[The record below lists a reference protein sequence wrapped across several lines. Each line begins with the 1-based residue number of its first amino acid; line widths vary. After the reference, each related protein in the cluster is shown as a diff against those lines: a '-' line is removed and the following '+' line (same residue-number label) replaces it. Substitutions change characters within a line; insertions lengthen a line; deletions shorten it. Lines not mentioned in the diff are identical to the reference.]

1 MNFSSR
7 LKSRQSRNVG
17 GDSSAQ
23 RTEQLFNAFTH
34 LHNSG
39 TEVSP
44 QLSKATVSVESFS
57 ALSDEQCSDIQAALE
72 KFSSAF
78 DAIAIESHIS
88 GNEGYRHF
96 DGDQFQIG
104 NQVKGVSL
112 ESAKYAHIL
121 AGDVKGS
128 FLNPVKPI
136 TSVENGIITQ
146 IKDASGM
153 SFTRAGVSQE
163 AYNEVDTRNSAIFT
177 MTYNYQSVRQD
188 EFGETLFPTIVQSS
202 DQAGITI
209 NVKLMTVFNGVERN
223 ISGAFQS
230 FNRKNIIR
238 AVADS
243 TVLYKD
249 TNKIVPVVR
258 AESTTKFVAST
269 DVAVAAVVIDD
280 ESINTAPI
288 KIATE
293 VDILALSQPASMVAK
308 GVNDQTDSLES
319 AVTLSNVYV
328 KFTNGLTLGDELTDV
343 IKLST
348 LNIPYSNFVFNPQD
362 NYKSALLNFTTD
374 SIVISKDHKRVD
386 GTALTYIN
394 AMNTNDWAVRLK
406 LNLTGSV
413 NVETGKLIVSGS
425 TISVFKVMKNSDN
438 TEVSI
443 TAGAG
448 QTFANL
454 IAAGSVIGYDILAYR
469 TNANRRQRGQLI
481 NVTEFNQIYNVPLR
495 APITAQH
502 PINANQQVDS
512 SDVQTLINT
521 TRTRTSNDAV
531 KALIE
536 FADTLKGWKNV
547 RDAANV
553 GPDTLGVGRFYVIP
567 QYKEEAM
574 VIPDAMNS
582 ITSADRTLDLQAA
595 IVNRIRLMAISMYVA
610 SEYKAA
616 SDALSGGM
624 GAIPTVVVATDPSI
638 ASFIMSPGDLRT
650 LGGEFNLRVVST
662 LDLRMRGKIYVTFGV
677 FDESR
682 NQQPN
687 PMNFGN
693 MLWYPETV
701 VTANITR
708 NGAISRETVVQPRY
722 LFINNLPILGVITI
736 TGLDAALSKVAID
749 FLDVTP

>member
-1 MNFSSR
+1 MNLSSR
-7 LKSRQSRNVG
+7 LKSRQSGVPG

-23 RTEQLFNAFTH
+23 RTEQLFSIFTQ
-34 LHNSG
+34 LYN
-39 TEVSP
+39 ENVVVSP
-44 QLSKATVSVESFS
+44 QLSKTVVSVENFS
-57 ALSDEQCSDIQAALE
+57 SLSDSQCSDIQSAIE
-72 KFSSAF
+72 RFGSAF
-78 DAIAIESHIS
+78 DAISVEKNIT
-88 GNEGYRHF
+88 GKEGYRHF

-104 NQVKGVSL
+104 NQVKDVSM
-112 ESAKYAHIL
+112 ESARYANFL
-121 AGDVKGS
+121 AGDIKGS
-128 FLNPVKPI
+128 FITPLNPI
-136 TSVENGIITQ
+136 MSIANGGIAQ

-153 SFTRAGVSQE
+153 TFVRSLDISQE
-163 AYNEVDTRNSAIFT
+163 AYNEADIRNSSIFT

-249 TNKIVPVVR
+249 TNKVVPVVR
-258 AESTTKFVAST
+258 TESTAKFVAAG

-288 KIATE
+288 KIGTE
-293 VDILALSQPASMVAK
+293 VDILALSQPASMLAK
-308 GVNDQTDSLES
+308 GTNDQTDSLEP
-319 AVTLSNVYV
+319 AVTLSNIYL
-328 KFTNGLTLGDELTDV
+328 KFTNGTTLTDV

-362 NYKSALLNFTTD
+362 NYKQALLNFTTD
-374 SIVISKDHKRVD
+374 SVVISKNQKRID
-386 GTALTYIN
+386 GTALTYID
-394 AMNTNDWAVRLK
+394 AIDTNDWAVRLK

-413 NVETGKLIVSGS
+413 NVETGKLIVNGA
-425 TISVFKVMKNSDN
+425 TVEVFKVMKNSDG

-443 TAGAG
+443 ASGAG
-448 QTFANL
+448 QTFAGL
-454 IAAGSVIGYDILAYR
+454 IAAGAVLGYDVLAYR

-481 NVTEFNQIYNVPLR
+481 NVTEYNQIYNVPLR

-536 FADTLKGWKNV
+536 FGDTLKGWKNV
-547 RDAANV
+547 RDSANA

-574 VIPDAMNS
+574 VIPDVMNS
-582 ITSADRTLDLQAA
+582 ITSANRTLDLQAA
-595 IVNRIRLMAISMYVA
+595 IVNRIRYMAISMYMA

-638 ASFIMSPGDLRT
+638 ASFIMAPGDLRT

-662 LDLRMRGKIYVTFGV
+662 LDLRLRGKIYVTFGV

-687 PMNFGN
+687 PLNFGN

-722 LFINNLPILGVITI
+722 LFINNLPILGVITV
-736 TGLDAALSKVAID
+736 TGLDAALSKAAID
-749 FLDVTP
+749 FLNVTPP